1 MLPVSW
7 GPVDA
12 NISILFTELPM
23 LERPAAARKAGFT
36 AIEAW
41 WPFVSAAP
49 ADAEV
54 DAFERAVRDA
64 GVELVSLNG
73 FGGDMA
79 GGDRGILSWPGR
91 EPEFEDNLDLLLAIG
106 VRLGCGRFN
115 LLYGNRQDG
124 ADPAAQDE
132 LAIEQ
137 LSRGVTAA
145 QRAGAVIVVEPLS
158 GAAAY
163 PLRTADDVLGVL
175 DQLPESLSGG
185 AAMLADL
192 YHLCVNGEDVPAVLD
207 RTASRIGH
215 VQIADVP
222 GRHEPGTG
230 TADLDG
236 WVRQL
241 RDLGYNG
248 SIGLEYAPL
257 HSTTDGL
264 AGLAKRGAV
273 SGRPSGDRTSGVC
286 RHNSGSDR

>member
-1 MLPVSW
+1 MLPASW

-23 LERPAAARKAGFT
+23 VERPAAARKAGFT

-41 WPFVSAAP
+41 WPFASAAP

-73 FGGDMA
+73 FAGDMA
-79 GGDRGILSWPGR
+79 GGDRGLLSWLGR
-91 EPEFEDNLDLLLAIG
+91 ELEFEDNLDLLLAIG

-124 ADPAAQDE
+124 VDPAAQDE
-132 LAIEQ
+132 LALDQ
-137 LSRGVTAA
+137 LARAATAA
-145 QRAGAVIVVEPLS
+145 QRGGATVVIEPLS
-158 GAAAY
+158 GAPAY
-163 PLRTADDVLGVL
+163 PLRTADDVLKVI
-175 DQLPESLSGG
+175 DRLPQSLAGTTLL
-185 AAMLADL
+185 LADL
-192 YHLCVNGEDVPAVLD
+192 YHLCVNGEDVPTVLD
-207 RTASRIGH
+207 RVHGRIGH
-215 VQIADVP
+215 VQVADAP

-230 TADLDG
+230 SADLDG

-241 RDLGYNG
+241 RDLGYQG

-257 HSTTDGL
+257 HSTTEGL
-264 AGLAKRGAV
+264 AELARRNG
-273 SGRPSGDRTSGVC
+273 
-286 RHNSGSDR
+286 GSDR

>member
-1 MLPVSW
+1 MLPASW

-23 LERPAAARKAGFT
+23 AERPAAARKAGFT

-41 WPFVSAAP
+41 WPFASAVP
-49 ADAEV
+49 PDAEV
-54 DAFERAVRDA
+54 EAFERAVRDA

-73 FGGDMA
+73 FAGDMA
-79 GGDRGILSWPGR
+79 AGDRGILSWPGR
-91 EPEFEDNLDLLLAIG
+91 ELEFEDNLDVLLAIG

-132 LAIEQ
+132 LALEHLI
-137 LSRGVTAA
+137 RAATAA
-145 QRAGAVIVVEPLS
+145 WKAAATVVVEPLS
-158 GAAAY
+158 GAPAY
-163 PLRTADDVLGVL
+163 PLRTADDVLQVI
-175 DQLPESLSGG
+175 DQLPESLAGTTLL
-185 AAMLADL
+185 LADL

-207 RTASRIGH
+207 RVHSQIGH

-230 TADLDG
+230 SADLDG
-236 WVRQL
+236 WVRRL
-241 RDLGYNG
+241 RDLGYQG

-257 HSTTDGL
+257 HSTTEGL
-264 AGLAKRGAV
+264 AELARR
-273 SGRPSGDRTSGVC
+273 SG
-286 RHNSGSDR
+286 GSDT